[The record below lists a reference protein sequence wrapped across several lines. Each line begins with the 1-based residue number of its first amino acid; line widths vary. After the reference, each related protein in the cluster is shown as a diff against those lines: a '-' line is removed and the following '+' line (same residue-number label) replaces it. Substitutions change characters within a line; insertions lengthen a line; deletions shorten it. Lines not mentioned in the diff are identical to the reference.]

1 MHYHDTQSRTRAP
14 VSSVPVAITLTK
26 WLLLCAAACFGSIF
40 AYNTLSPIS
49 VVLAAIVAVAVIGLN
64 FAESY
69 LVRFAVA
76 SWRFGF
82 ERLGFLAAAGALM
95 IACYSLMAGY
105 NVVESYLVKNQN
117 SSLATDYDIAAA
129 QQRIK
134 AAKSESLNS
143 FDFGNSQADFY
154 ATSAA
159 ENEKIAALL
168 RGKSAS
174 SSSVNPSTAA
184 GLISLAL
191 EVAIIGLTA
200 FIELFIRPTPLPA
213 LVKFNDKLVD
223 WGLNDEALQNLEIE
237 TSPSAGTVALPR
249 HDEKPPERVRTQS
262 GGLEVVLVDA
272 YETWLKAVL
281 AKEVKPTVKDSKS
294 YLRSEHGY
302 KIEDAQ
308 EKAVEYLD
316 RAYNLGFLDL
326 NDQKGA
332 FSSQYVLANQKL
344 LGVG

>member
-26 WLLLCAAACFGSIF
+26 WLLLCAAASFGSTF

-49 VVLAAIVAVAVIGLN
+49 VVLAVIVAVAVIGLN

-82 ERLGFLAAAGALM
+82 KHLGFLAAAGALM
-95 IACYSLMAGY
+95 IACYSLVAGY
-105 NVVESYLVKNQN
+105 NVVESYLIKNQN

-129 QQRIK
+129 KQRIE
-134 AAKSESLNS
+134 AAKAESLNS
-143 FDFGNSQADFY
+143 FDFANSQSDFY
-154 ATSAA
+154 VTSAA

-174 SSSVNPSTAA
+174 SSSVSPSTTA

-223 WGLNDEALQNLEIE
+223 WGLNDETLQNLEIE
-237 TSPSAGTVALPR
+237 ISPSAGTVALPR
-249 HDEKPPERVRTQS
+249 DDEKPPERERS
-262 GGLEVVLVDA
+262 RAGGVEVALADA
-272 YETWLKAVL
+272 YEVWLKAVL
-281 AKEVKPTVKDSKS
+281 SEEIKPTLNSSKA

-308 EKAVEYLD
+308 EKASEYLEL
-316 RAYNLGFLDL
+316 AYNRGYLDL
-326 NDQKGA
+326 NDEKDA
-332 FSSQYVLANQKL
+332 FSSQYVLADQKL

>member
-1 MHYHDTQSRTRAP
+1 MHYHDTQSRTPAP
-14 VSSVPVAITLTK
+14 VSSLPVVITLTK
-26 WLLLCAAACFGSIF
+26 WLLLIAAASFGSIF
-40 AYNTLSPIS
+40 AYNILSPIS
-49 VVLAAIVAVAVIGLN
+49 VLLAAIVAVAVIGLN

-117 SSLATDYDIAAA
+117 SALATDYDIAAA
-129 QQRIK
+129 RQRIE
-134 AAKSESLNS
+134 AAKSESMSVFN
-143 FDFGNSQADFY
+143 FGSSQADFY

-168 RGKSAS
+168 RGKSTT
-174 SSSVNPSTAA
+174 SSSVNPSTLA
-184 GLISLAL
+184 GLVALAI
-191 EVAIIGLTA
+191 EASIIGLTA

-223 WGLNDEALQNLEIE
+223 WGLNDETLQNLEIN

-249 HDEKPPERVRTQS
+249 HDEKPPERERTRE
-262 GGLEVVLVDA
+262 GGVEVVVVDV

-281 AKEVKPTVKDSKS
+281 SKEIKPTLNSSKS

-302 KIEDAQ
+302 KIEAAQ
-308 EKAVEYLD
+308 ETAAEYLD
-316 RAYNLGFLDL
+316 RAYNLGYLDL
-326 NDQKGA
+326 NDQKDA